1 MLHRRKKSF
10 FSSSD
15 NSSGRF
21 NHPQLKEAI
30 NKKRIEKLFHSK
42 EKDKKLINKINKK
55 ESKASTFIKTYGSLF
70 IGVIS
75 LIYLVKLIFNLFKK
89 EYLQLDT
96 FFLFSGFLLLS
107 LLVTLFSIKRF
118 YSKRRGNLKFLRKT
132 LNISI
137 VFIFISVTITTVGN
151 PTNYLNKIKI
161 DDLVSIQ
168 IKSKNLRLNS
178 SKYSRIYIDSYNY
191 PSFYFKIKN
200 IHQFDYKSFVNET
213 KKNTILNIKIAKKDL
228 NRKLTK
234 NEELSFWDKH
244 FNYDEILVYELS
256 KNNKKLLNFS
266 QTNTNTSDLVS
277 LILLIVFNGL
287 LIISSIILILDV
299 FSIKTIT
306 FLS

>member
-1 MLHRRKKSF
+1 MFHRRKKSF

-15 NSSGRF
+15 KSSRRF
-21 NHPQLKEAI
+21 NHAKFKKAI
-30 NKKRIEKLFHSK
+30 
-42 EKDKKLINKINKK
+42 DKKKIEQHFNLKKENNKLIDKINKK
-55 ESKASTFIKTYGSLF
+55 ESKVSTFIKTYGSPF
-70 IGVIS
+70 IGMIS

-107 LLVTLFSIKRF
+107 LFVTLFSIKRF
-118 YSKRRGNLKFLRKT
+118 FSRGKGSLKFLGKT

-168 IKSKNLRLNS
+168 VKSKNIRLNS
-178 SKYSRIYIDSYNY
+178 SKYSKIYIESYNY

-200 IHQFDYKSFVNET
+200 IDQFDHKSFVNET
-213 KKNTILNIKIAKKDL
+213 KRNTILNIKIAKKDL

-244 FNYDEILVYELS
+244 FKYDEILVYELS
-256 KNNKKLLNFS
+256 KNNKKLLNFT
-266 QTNTNTSDLVS
+266 QTNTSDIVG
-277 LILLIVFNGL
+277 LILLFVFNSL
-287 LIISSIILILDV
+287 LVISSIILILDV
-299 FSIKTIT
+299 FRIKTIA